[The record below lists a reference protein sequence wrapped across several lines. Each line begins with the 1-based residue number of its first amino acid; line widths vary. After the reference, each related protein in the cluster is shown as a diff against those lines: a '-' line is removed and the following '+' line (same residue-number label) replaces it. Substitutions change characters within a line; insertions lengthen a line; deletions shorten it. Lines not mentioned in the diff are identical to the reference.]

1 MAGAKPRASKA
12 VGWATDAAATATE
25 EEEEE
30 EEPVVVD
37 CDFDVSSGGDCR
49 LWGSADDKSAVN
61 TR

>member
-49 LWGSADDKSAVN
+49 LWGSADD
-61 TR
+61 